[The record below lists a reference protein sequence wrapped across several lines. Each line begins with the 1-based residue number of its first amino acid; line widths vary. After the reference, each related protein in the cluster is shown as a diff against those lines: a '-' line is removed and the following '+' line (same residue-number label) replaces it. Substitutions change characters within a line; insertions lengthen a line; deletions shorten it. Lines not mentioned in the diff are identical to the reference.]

1 MTPTATN
8 PVAVKVNAPHGTA
21 GPITLKATVQEVA
34 DGSLG
39 DIGKAVPVT
48 VTLTPVIGTAT
59 IACPVTTTGSGV
71 GGTLNVT
78 AICTTVPVNVYDVAF
93 TVGGN
98 YYQGDAHSKLAVYD
112 PKAGNVDGNGKL
124 PHNGVTAAA
133 NVHGEYDD
141 DGLRGH
147 VKYSEDRTTG
157 DVKLE
162 STSLSSMS
170 VVGNAVVI
178 LGKAKLNGVANYTFQ
193 AIVIDN
199 GEPGT
204 KDLFGLKVFDPT
216 GAAVASL
223 TFSPVNLTGGNFE
236 VQHGD
241 D

>member
-1 MTPTATN
+1 MRFSSTYRNDRSLWA
-8 PVAVKVNAPHGTA
+8 GTA
-21 GPITLKATVQEVA
+21 ISKAPWTALVFQGPPSRL
-34 DGSLG
+34 
-39 DIGKAVPVT
+39 AVRSAFVHTSAAEPKS
-48 VTLTPVIGTAT
+48 PAQSP
-59 IACPVTTTGSGV
+59 AH
-71 GGTLNVT
+71 
-78 AICTTVPVNVYDVAF
+78 DVAF

-98 YYQGDAHSKLAVYD
+98 YYQGNAHSKLAVYD

-141 DGLRGH
+141 DGLQGH